1 MRFIR
6 YVTFLAIVLSTYIVN
21 AQVEYIPK
29 LPTGGTDMEKERA
42 IITEILK
49 NYSQIHVY
57 CNTGLLVIPKEIL
70 VLEDRIEVVPK
81 KDRYFK
87 EKDVIVNFS
96 DILNY
101 PVKVQMGERY
111 GYKYFCVLPLTQ
123 QCLSYF
129 VFTDLEIAKKY
140 ADFLFLLQYQ
150 LNEKRYTSQ
159 LVIFEPIAANY
170 RSMKVKP
177 LVSEAQREYIVQ
189 ANSFNQEKNYSKA
202 IELYNKAIEL
212 NQTAYPDAY
221 TNLALLSAQINEFD
235 AAIYYMKKYL
245 LLEPEASDARSAQD
259 KIYEW
264 KAKIN
269 K

>member
-1 MRFIR
+1 MRFVR
-6 YVTFLAIVLSTYIVN
+6 YITFFAVLLSPYIGN

-29 LPTGGTDMEKERA
+29 LPSGSIDMDKERT

-70 VLEDRIEVVPK
+70 VLEDRIVVVPK
-81 KDRYFK
+81 KDRCFK

-101 PVKVQMGERY
+101 PVKVQKGERY
-111 GYKYFCVLPLTQ
+111 GYKYFCVLPITQ
-123 QCLSYF
+123 QCLNYF
-129 VFTDLEIAKKY
+129 VFTDLEMAKKY

-189 ANSFNQEKNYSKA
+189 ANSFNQQKQYGKAIEFYIKA
-202 IELYNKAIEL
+202 IELD
-212 NQTAYPDAY
+212 QTAYPAAY
-221 TNLALLSAQINEFD
+221 SNLALLSAQINNFD

-264 KAKIN
+264 KAQLSN
-269 K
+269 